1 MAREM
6 RITGAQLAQAYE
18 QERAKMEAIINR
30 LNQINNLRAQV
41 MGAAEAVKAVESA
54 EPGTKIKVSLGA
66 GAYIDATIDKNR
78 EIDMSL
84 AGNIMKPTDVSK
96 AKAELGKRL
105 AELDTA
111 MEREQKQR
119 ETSALNLNQLGRA
132 IETIQRG
139 SQARAAQR

>member
-6 RITGAQLAQAYE
+6 RISGAQLAQAYE
-18 QERAKMEAIINR
+18 QERTKMEAIINR
-30 LNQINNLRAQV
+30 LNQINNLRMQV
-41 MGAAEAVKAVESA
+41 MGAVEAVKAVESA

-84 AGNIMKPTDVSK
+84 AGNVMKPTAVGK
-96 AKAELGKRL
+96 AKAELEKRL

-111 MEREQKQR
+111 MAREQKQR
-119 ETSALNLNQLGRA
+119 ETSALNLNQLARA
-132 IETIQRG
+132 IETIQRD
-139 SQARAAQR
+139 SQARAARQ